1 MKILRRIAALLGE
14 TFSRWNT
21 HNAASLGAAIAF
33 YTLLSAAPLL
43 IFLVAIV
50 SIVFGRQPVEYRIVD
65 AAHQIIGANGA
76 ATIQG
81 LMQSAHKP
89 AEGFIASALAAITLL
104 FGASGVFTELRD
116 ALNRMWD
123 VSTCDTSGI
132 IGLIK
137 QRVFSFIMVLTV
149 GLLLALSI
157 LAAEVLALIQHFVS
171 KQLPAIPV
179 ELKSFNFLL
188 TFCIITFLFA
198 MIFRFVPDILLPWS
212 VIWIGAAFT
221 ALLFSAGKALLGL
234 YLSKASFASVYG
246 AAGSLVVFIIWVYYS
261 AQIFLFGAEFTR
273 VIGES
278 FFPKEVTKASRLAF
292 LRGRRAQ
299 AVGNQASAEKP
310 SES

>member
-1 MKILRRIAALLGE
+1 MKILRRIATVLGE
-14 TFSRWNT
+14 TFSRWNAN
-21 HNAASLGAAIAF
+21 NATSLGAAIAF
-33 YTLLSAAPLL
+33 YTLLSVAPLL
-43 IFLVAIV
+43 IFLVAII

-65 AAHQIIGANGA
+65 AAHQIIGTSGA
-76 ATIQG
+76 ATIQS

-132 IGLIK
+132 ISLVK
-137 QRVFSFIMVLTV
+137 QRVVSFIMMLAV

-157 LAAEVLALIQHFVS
+157 LAVEILGLIQHFVGE
-171 KQLPAIPV
+171 QLLAIPGA
-179 ELKSFNFLL
+179 LKSFNFLL

-198 MIFRFVPDILLPWS
+198 MIFRFVPDILFAWRI
-212 VIWIGAAFT
+212 IWIGAAFT
-221 ALLFSAGKALLGL
+221 ALLFSVGKGLLGL
-234 YLSKASFASVYG
+234 YLSRASFASAYG

-273 VIGES
+273 VFGEF
-278 FFPKEVTKASRLAF
+278 FFPREVTRASRLAF
-292 LRGRRAQ
+292 LRSHRTQ
-299 AVGNQASAEKP
+299 AGVGQRSP
-310 SES
+310 LG